1 MEIVQIQMVLIL
13 ENNNNDFPFIKFSF
27 NINGK
32 LGKLYAP
39 NNYDRY
45 IYEFIVL
52 NQIKILMEEYFK
64 ENFN

>member
-1 MEIVQIQMVLIL
+1 MVLIL

-52 NQIKILMEEYFK
+52 N
-64 ENFN
+64 